1 MKLTKEM
8 GVASLYLE
16 IIHLLIVKL
25 LIIKEFSPL
34 MVKMFH

>member
-1 MKLTKEM
+1 M

-25 LIIKEFSPL
+25 LIIKEISPL